1 MPNEIRK
8 DYIQEKYVILTPDR
22 AKRPHQHGEID
33 LKKAKTI
40 CPFCPGNLKKTKK
53 ILQTGNGEGKITVI
67 PNKYPAVRKVN
78 KKAYGEHELV
88 IETPNHAKDLEQH
101 SVSHIAKLLEVYS
114 DRTKEISKD
123 EKIEYI
129 LIFKNSGKPAGAS
142 LVHPHSQIFA
152 TNFIPPHILDKS
164 QKTHEYKIRYGRC
177 AYCDAIKEELK
188 GPRMVY
194 EDENVV
200 AFCPWAPMHNYEIWI
215 MPKRH
220 IDNVTNLNGKERKS
234 FAKILKTILIK
245 IKKLGLPYN
254 YYFHQAINDEDQH
267 LYMKIIPR
275 GSVWAGIEI
284 GSGVVINPIM
294 PEKAASFYR
303 RK

>member
-22 AKRPHQHGEID
+22 AKRPHQHGQID
-33 LKKAKTI
+33 LKKAKKI
-40 CPFCPGNLKKTKK
+40 CPFCAGNLKKAKK
-53 ILQTGNGEGKITVI
+53 LSVTGNGEGRITVI
-67 PNKYPAVRKVN
+67 PNKYPAVKKSN
-78 KKAYGEHELV
+78 PKAYGEHELV
-88 IETPNHAKDLEQH
+88 IETPNHAKDLEEH
-101 SVSHIAKLLEVYS
+101 SISHISNLLDVYS
-114 DRTKEISKD
+114 KRTEEISKD
-123 EKIEYI
+123 MRIEYI

-164 QKTHEYKIRYGRC
+164 QKTHEYKIRHGRC
-177 AYCDAIKEELK
+177 VYCDAIKKEIM

-194 EDENVV
+194 EDKNVV
-200 AFCPWAPMHNYEIWI
+200 AFCPWAARHNYEIWI

-220 IDNVTNLNGKERKS
+220 IDNVTNLNSRERNS
-234 FAKILKTILIK
+234 FAKILKLILKK

-254 YYFHQAINDEDQH
+254 YYFHQVINDEDQH
-267 LYMKIIPR
+267 LYMKVIPR

-284 GSGVVINPIM
+284 GSGVVVNPTT
-294 PEKAASFYR
+294 PEKAAKYYR
-303 RK
+303 KK